1 MVIAYEDLIKITTA
15 YTPKEYRNLG
25 SNHFPVYEEL
35 QEQVNPLIRRS
46 KKDERTNVFDAYLI
60 STLESAGSTSE
71 YVQRLSK
78 KGKKHEYVRADLLP
92 FDMYRAKLFVMC
104 ENLVAAGR
112 GHLEV
117 YYCDKRQVWDN
128 PKVKFNIPEMELVKQ
143 KTGD

>member
-1 MVIAYEDLIKITTA
+1 MVIDYEGLIKTTTV

-25 SNHFPVYEEL
+25 GNHFPVYEEL

-60 STLESAGSTSE
+60 TTLESAGLTD
-71 YVQRLSK
+71 V
-78 KGKKHEYVRADLLP
+78 VP
-92 FDMYRAKLFVMC
+92 FDIYRAKLFVMC

-112 GHLEV
+112 GHLDV
-117 YYCDKRQVWDN
+117 YFCDKRQVWDN
-128 PKVKFNIPEMELVKQ
+128 PKVKFNTPELILVKQ